1 MSIDKSDFKSI
12 DKSSDD
18 DEAVSTLSDTKSF
31 MQNRSQSLQ
40 SASGTILHHQQHQS
54 HSMSHQSSTTTMS
67 DNNNKSYYKT
77 TSSTMSSS
85 TGTKAKF
92 QSFLQHP
99 EPSVGSAYLSVGQQ
113 TSQQKFHRQFVR
125 SASAHSTEGGG
136 QVGAI
141 ATSSKTIKTLRSA
154 SQQMEDEQSEQ
165 HLKIQQ
171 ASSVL
176 ISKSAENLETKVQFG
191 QANRSQLTLSGG
203 FLAPPN
209 RKLTIL
215 SPVHAAPG
223 LHEYLLKNKGR
234 SPISPKIQFPGSDYD
249 PFM

>member
-18 DEAVSTLSDTKSF
+18 DEGALSLSDTKGF

-40 SASGTILHHQQHQS
+40 SASATIVHHQQHQS

-67 DNNNKSYYKT
+67 EKSYHKT
-77 TSSTMSSS
+77 TSSTMLSA

-99 EPSVGSAYLSVGQQ
+99 EPSVGSSYLSVGQQ

-125 SASAHSTEGGG
+125 SASAHSTEGG
-136 QVGAI
+136 QAGAI
-141 ATSSKTIKTLRSA
+141 TASSKSIKTLRSA

-215 SPVHAAPG
+215 SPVHSAPG
-223 LHEYLLKNKGR
+223 LHEYLLKTKGR

>member
-1 MSIDKSDFKSI
+1 MSIDKSDIKTV
-12 DKSSDD
+12 DKSPD
-18 DEAVSTLSDTKSF
+18 DEENTSLAETKNF
-31 MQNRSQSLQ
+31 MQKRSHSLQ
-40 SASGTILHHQQHQS
+40 SSSTVVHHQQHS
-54 HSMSHQSSTTTMS
+54 VSHQSSTTTMS
-67 DNNNKSYYKT
+67 SEKTSSYHKST
-77 TSSTMSSS
+77 SSSTVTSST

-99 EPSVGSAYLSVGQQ
+99 EPSVGSAFLSVGRE

-125 SASAHSTEGGG
+125 SASAHSTEGH
-136 QVGAI
+136 QAAI
-141 ATSSKTIKTLRSA
+141 AAAGSTTKTIKTLRSA
-154 SQQMEDEQSEQ
+154 SQQMEDDQSDQ

-215 SPVHAAPG
+215 SPVHSAPG

-234 SPISPKIQFPGSDYD
+234 SPISPKIQFPGADYD